1 MKTIFRLTVL
11 LVSAS
16 FLFAGCEKDET
27 KLYFQG
33 GTSPVLTAMPGA
45 DVNYLNAD
53 KVALTL
59 NWTNPNYTFTTGV
72 SSLDVSYN
80 IEIDTVG
87 SNFTNPAKKVI
98 TVSKDLSYSF
108 TAADLNDI
116 MQNQLS
122 LDTGA
127 EHNLQ
132 FRVISSLTNNSAQL
146 TSNSVQ
152 LNATP
157 YVIPPKVEPP

>member
-16 FLFAGCEKDET
+16 FFFAGCKKDET

-33 GTSPVLTAMPGA
+33 GTNPVLTAVPGA

-53 KVALTL
+53 QVSLTL

-87 SNFTNPAKKVI
+87 LNFTNPAKKVI
-98 TVSKDLSYSF
+98 PISKDLSYAF
-108 TAADLNDI
+108 TAASLNDI
-116 MQNQLS
+116 MQNQL
-122 LDTGA
+122 
-127 EHNLQ
+127 NL
-132 FRVISSLTNNSAQL
+132 
-146 TSNSVQ
+146 
-152 LNATP
+152 AT
-157 YVIPPKVEPP
+157 